1 MRDCPR
7 GHCHRRPRNDLA
19 TGQPKLAQ
27 LFASESDNGMTKPP
41 PELLEFLYR
50 YDPGVQLL
58 ALGLRKVVHE
68 EMAPCHEYIFEM
80 RSKVVLLY
88 GATERVIADGM
99 CNIGVF
105 ARHVTLGFP
114 RGVDLE
120 DPAGLLQGTG
130 KAMRHIRLKTL
141 SDLDRAEIRRYLRQA
156 RKRAGIQRRRHGTAA
171 AVVTRVKPKS
181 LARPPAWPKT
191 FW

>member
-1 MRDCPR
+1 
-7 GHCHRRPRNDLA
+7 
-19 TGQPKLAQ
+19 
-27 LFASESDNGMTKPP
+27 MTRPP

-88 GATERVIADGM
+88 GATERVIADGI

-114 RGVDLE
+114 RGAELE
-120 DPAGLLQGTG
+120 DPAGVLQGTG

-141 SDLDRAEIRRYLRQA
+141 SDLDQPEIRRYLRQA
-156 RKRAGIQRRRHGTAA
+156 RKRAGLKRRRDRTAGE
-171 AVVTRVKPKS
+171 VVTRVKPKS
-181 LARPPAWPKT
+181 PARPPAWPKT